1 MRLDRFDLNLLVA
14 FHTLMEERS
23 VTRAA
28 ERLHLTQPA
37 MSAALRRLR
46 ESFNDPLL
54 VANGKQ
60 MVPSPHAQE
69 LAPRV
74 AEIVAN
80 AQALISSSTLFDP
93 QTSRRSFRIAASDY
107 VTSIAVQPLLAE
119 MAVQAPGIRC
129 SVIAPHTGVTEQMER
144 GEVDCIISPEQF
156 QAHGHPTELLFEEEH
171 VLLGWSE
178 NPLFAKPITEA
189 EYQAAGHV
197 VVELSNTP
205 AFVEQFVR
213 ARGDTRRIEVTV
225 TSFTLVPWLLPGTQ
239 RIALVH
245 ARLARLFMGKLP
257 LAMAPPPFPLPRMRE
272 MIQFNRAR
280 ASDRGLLWLR
290 EGLRR
295 HADATDAAAALRGE
309 TAPTP

>member
-14 FHTLMEERS
+14 FHALMEERS

-74 AEIVAN
+74 AEIVASS
-80 AQALISSSTLFDP
+80 QALISGSTLFDP
-93 QTSRRSFRIAASDY
+93 QTSRRRFRIAASDY

-119 MAVQAPGIRC
+119 MAVQAPGIRF
-129 SVIAPHTGVTEQMER
+129 SVIGPHANVSEQMER

-156 QAHGHPTELLFEEEH
+156 QAHGHPSELLFEEEH
-171 VLLGWSE
+171 VVLGWRE
-178 NPLFAKPITEA
+178 NPLFAQPITEA
-189 EYQAAGHV
+189 AYQAAGHV

-225 TSFTLVPWLLPGTQ
+225 TSFTLVPWLLPGTM

-245 ARLARLFMGKLP
+245 ARLARLFLDKLP
-257 LAMAPPPFPLPRMRE
+257 LAMAPPPFALPKMRE

-280 ASDRGLLWLR
+280 AADRGLLWLR

-295 HADATDAAAALRGE
+295 HAGDPVPLR
-309 TAPTP
+309 

>member
-60 MVPSPHAQE
+60 MVPSPHAEE

-74 AEIVAN
+74 AEIVGN

-93 QTSRRSFRIAASDY
+93 QTSRRHFRIAASDY
-107 VTSIAVQPLLAE
+107 VTTIAVQPLLAE
-119 MAVQAPGIRC
+119 LAQQAPGIRC
-129 SVIAPHTGVTEQMER
+129 SVIPPHPGITEQMER
-144 GEVDCIISPEQF
+144 GQVDCIISPEQF
-156 QAHGHPTELLFEEEH
+156 QGQGHPTELLFEEEH
-171 VLLGWSE
+171 VVLGWSE
-178 NPLFAKPITEA
+178 NPLFAKPITQED
-189 EYQAAGHV
+189 YDAAGHV

-205 AFVEQFVR
+205 AFAEQFVR

-225 TSFTLVPWLLPGTQ
+225 SSFTLVPWLLPDTH

-245 ARLARLFMGKLP
+245 ARLARLFIGKLP

-280 ASDRGLLWLR
+280 ATDRGLVWLR

-295 HADATDAAAALRGE
+295 HAGN
-309 TAPTP
+309 

>member
-74 AEIVAN
+74 AEIVGN
-80 AQALISSSTLFDP
+80 AQALISRSTRFDP
-93 QTSRRSFRIAASDY
+93 RTSRRRFRIAASDY

-119 MAVQAPGIRC
+119 MAHQAPGIRC
-129 SVIAPHTGVTEQMER
+129 SVIAPHASVAEQMER
-144 GEVDCIISPEQF
+144 GEVDCIISPEQY
-156 QAHGHPTELLFEEEH
+156 QAQDHPTELLFEEEH
-171 VLLGWSE
+171 VVLGWSE
-178 NPLFAKPITEA
+178 NPLFAKPITEE

-197 VVELSNTP
+197 VVEMSNTP
-205 AFVEQFVR
+205 AFAEQFVR
-213 ARGDTRRIEVTV
+213 ARGDARHIEVTV

-245 ARLARLFMGKLP
+245 ARLARLFMDKLP
-257 LAMAPPPFPLPRMRE
+257 LAMAPPPFPLPTMRE
-272 MIQFNRAR
+272 MIQFNRTR
-280 ASDRGLLWLR
+280 ATDQGLIWLR

-295 HADATDAAAALRGE
+295 HAEGSKLR
-309 TAPTP
+309 

>member
-1 MRLDRFDLNLLVA
+1 MRVRLDRFDLNLLVA
-14 FHTLMEERS
+14 FHALMEERS

-74 AEIVAN
+74 AEIVASS
-80 AQALISSSTLFDP
+80 QALISGSTLFDP
-93 QTSRRSFRIAASDY
+93 QTSRRRFRIAASDY
-107 VTSIAVQPLLAE
+107 VTSIAVQPLLTE
-119 MAVQAPGIRC
+119 LAVRAPGIRF
-129 SVIAPHTGVTEQMER
+129 SVIGPHASVSEQMER

-156 QAHGHPTELLFEEEH
+156 QAHGHPSELLFEEDH
-171 VLLGWSE
+171 VVLGWRE
-178 NPLFAKPITEA
+178 NPLFAKPITED
-189 EYQAAGHV
+189 EYQSAGHV

-225 TSFTLVPWLLPGTQ
+225 TSFTLVPWLLPGTM

-245 ARLARLFMGKLP
+245 ARLARLFLDKLP
-257 LAMAPPPFPLPRMRE
+257 LAIAPPPFPLPKMRE

-280 ASDRGLLWLR
+280 AEDRGLLWLR

-295 HADATDAAAALRGE
+295 HAGDPVAL
-309 TAPTP
+309 